1 MELGFAEKVDFHTMT
16 TAGIKEKLTKVLEDP
31 TYRKNVMKLSKR
43 FKDQKE
49 KPIDR
54 AVWWVEW
61 VLRNPNADYLRS
73 PVLRLGFIVGN
84 AYDIVAF
91 ITLICILTTIIVMKM
106 IWNCTL
112 SKKKTKQLKTE

>member
-1 MELGFAEKVDFHTMT
+1 MT
-16 TAGIKEKLTKVLEDP
+16 TADIKEKLTKVLENP
-31 TYRKNVMKLSKR
+31 TYSENVLKLSKR

-84 AYDIVAF
+84 AYDLVAF
-91 ITLICILTTIIVMKM
+91 VTLMFIIIVFIAMKI

-112 SKKKTKQLKTE
+112 SKKRTKQLKTE

>member
-1 MELGFAEKVDFHTMT
+1 MT

-73 PVLRLGFIVGN
+73 PVLRLGLIVGN
-84 AYDIVAF
+84 AYDLIASV
-91 ITLICILTTIIVMKM
+91 TLIFIIFFFIAMK
-106 IWNCTL
+106 IFWNCTP

>member
-1 MELGFAEKVDFHTMT
+1 MT
-16 TAGIKEKLTKVLEDP
+16 TADIKEKLTKVLENP

-73 PVLRLGFIVGN
+73 PVLRLGLIVGN
-84 AYDIVAF
+84 AYDLVAF
-91 ITLICILTTIIVMKM
+91 VTFMFIIIIFIAMKI

-112 SKKKTKQLKTE
+112 SKMRTKQLKTE

>member
-1 MELGFAEKVDFHTMT
+1 MN

-54 AVWWVEW
+54 AIWWIEW
-61 VLRNPNADYLRS
+61 VLRNPNADYFRS

-84 AYDIVAF
+84 AYDLVAF
-91 ITLICILTTIIVMKM
+91 VTLIFIIIIFIVTKI
-106 IWNCTL
+106 IWNCTRTT
-112 SKKKTKQLKTE
+112 KKTKQLKSE